1 MKKVYADNSSTS
13 FPKAPGVSDAI
24 KDFLD
29 NSGCNV
35 NRGGYADS
43 YDVAIDILD
52 TRQKL
57 ANMFHAGSPK
67 EVIFTPGVTYSLN
80 ILLRGFLK
88 RGDHVITTSMEHNA
102 VMRPLH
108 MLSKEGVSYST
119 VQCGRDG
126 SLNTDDIIP
135 FIGKETKAV
144 VMLHASNIC
153 GTIMPVGAV
162 SEICKEH
169 GLRLIVDAAQTAG
182 IVRIDAAE
190 TDALAFTGHKGLL
203 GPQGT
208 GGFVIKKD
216 FADEITPLVTG
227 GTGSQS
233 HEIEQPDFLPD
244 KFESGTMNIP
254 GILGLKKAVEY
265 IESTGLKT
273 IYDREIR
280 LTLAF
285 ISNVLCIDGINIIG
299 KEDDTGRLAVVSLDF
314 PGNDNAKIA
323 AVLDTHYGIMT
334 RCGLHCAPFAHKTLG
349 TYPNG
354 TVRFSFGY
362 FNTIDDVEYITHSIK
377 EILKNG
383 KRYGLQAN

>member
-1 MKKVYADNSSTS
+1 MRKVYVDNSSTS

-52 TRQKL
+52 TRQTL
-57 ANMFHAGSPK
+57 ANMFHAGSPR
-67 EVIFTPGVTYSLN
+67 EVIFTPSVTYSLN
-80 ILLRGFLK
+80 TLLRGFLK
-88 RGDHVITTSMEHNA
+88 KGDHVITTLMEHNA

-108 MLSKEGVSYST
+108 ILSKEGISYSA
-119 VQCGRDG
+119 VPCGRDG
-126 SLNTDDIIP
+126 SLNADDIIP

-144 VMLHASNIC
+144 VMLHASNVC
-153 GTIMPVGAV
+153 GTIMPLGAV
-162 SEICKEH
+162 SEICKKNRI
-169 GLRLIVDAAQTAG
+169 RLIVDAAQTAG
-182 IVRIDAAE
+182 ILQIDAGEA
-190 TDALAFTGHKGLL
+190 DALAFTGHKGLL
-203 GPQGT
+203 GPQGI
-208 GGFVIKKD
+208 GGFVIKTG
-216 FADEITPLVTG
+216 FADEIAPLVTG
-227 GTGSQS
+227 GTGSIS

-273 IYDREIR
+273 IYDREMR

-285 ISNVLCIDGINIIG
+285 ISNARGIDGINIIG
-299 KEDDTGRLAVVSLDF
+299 KEDDAGRLAVVSLDF

-323 AVLDTHYGIMT
+323 AALDTHYGIMT
-334 RCGLHCAPFAHKTLG
+334 RCGLHCAPFAHKALG

-354 TVRFSFGY
+354 TVRFSFGH
-362 FNTIDDVEYITHSIK
+362 FNTTDDVEYITNSIS

-383 KRYGLQAN
+383 KLYGL